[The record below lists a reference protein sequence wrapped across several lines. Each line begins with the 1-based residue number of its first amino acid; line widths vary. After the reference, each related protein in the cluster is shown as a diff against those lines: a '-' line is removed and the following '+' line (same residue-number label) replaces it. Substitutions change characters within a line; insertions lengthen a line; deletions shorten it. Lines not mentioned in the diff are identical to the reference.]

1 MEELKVKI
9 SVKILPK
16 DYSCDGQ
23 DISPEIDVGGVNTKI
38 SKSLAIIVNDP
49 DAPGGG
55 GFIHWIAWNMELVR
69 MIPEK
74 IPKTPVRHLPAQSSA
89 GKKQLWKDW
98 IQWSLPTPW
107 TDPPVLL

>member
-9 SVKILPK
+9 SVKILPS

-55 GFIHWIAWNMELVR
+55 
-69 MIPEK
+69 
-74 IPKTPVRHLPAQSSA
+74 
-89 GKKQLWKDW
+89 
-98 IQWSLPTPW
+98 
-107 TDPPVLL
+107 VLFTG